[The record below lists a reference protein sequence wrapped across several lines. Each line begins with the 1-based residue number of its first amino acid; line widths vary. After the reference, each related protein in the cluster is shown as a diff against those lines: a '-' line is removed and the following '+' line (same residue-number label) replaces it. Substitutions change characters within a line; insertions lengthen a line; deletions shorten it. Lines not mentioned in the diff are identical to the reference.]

1 MGIISAKGVVGIVH
15 STNEETSSVISLL
28 NKSLRINAKLKK
40 SNHFGSLH
48 WSGNAPKDIIL
59 YDVPLAATVQVGD
72 TIVTGGMS
80 AIFPQHIDLGIINEI
95 IVPTNDNYYQ
105 LHISLFQ
112 DMTNLDY
119 VYGVVI
125 PKAELIKEMI
135 IDNE

>member
-1 MGIISAKGVVGIVH
+1 MILS
-15 STNEETSSVISLL
+15 
-28 NKSLRINAKLKK
+28 
-40 SNHFGSLH
+40 
-48 WSGNAPKDIIL
+48 DI
-59 YDVPLAATVQVGD
+59 PLAATVQVGD

-80 AIFPQHIDLGIINEI
+80 AVFPKHIDLGVINEI

-125 PKAELIKEMI
+125 PKAETIKEMI